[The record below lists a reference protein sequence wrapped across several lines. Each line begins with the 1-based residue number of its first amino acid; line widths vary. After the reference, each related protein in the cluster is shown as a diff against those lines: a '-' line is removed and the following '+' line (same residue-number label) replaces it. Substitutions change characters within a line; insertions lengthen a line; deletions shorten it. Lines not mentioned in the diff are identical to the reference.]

1 MPSARGQDCNALLAR
16 DDERVKVGNT
26 FQFGQRFRQGF
37 STFAAAGNNNVAIFK
52 GVL

>member
-1 MPSARGQDCNALLAR
+1 MPSARGLGCSAPLAS

-52 GVL
+52 GAL